1 MSEHDFDHPS
11 APRDVTAERDVL
23 ADRVCRELERAGIPA
38 FREQQADRAGARVE
52 VDDTALDAAREVIV
66 DWCPDPSLTE
76 AVVDSMQSGDY
87 QAPVIQH
94 NGAVCSHMQKAII
107 GILRSAGLQADTA
120 AEFDGDLHP
129 LSVRVTTSR

>member
-1 MSEHDFDHPS
+1 MPEYGFDYRK
-11 APRDVTAERDVL
+11 APEDVIAERNAL

-52 VDDTALDAAREVIV
+52 VDDTALDAARGMIV
-66 DWCPDPSLTE
+66 DWRPDPSLTE

-94 NGAVCSHMQKAII
+94 NGAICSHMQKAII

-120 AEFDGDLHP
+120 AEFDGDLYP
-129 LSVRVTTSR
+129 LSVCVTTSR